1 MFVSE
6 PLICVPSLSFPFT
19 HEMCPSSVFVILVNG
34 ITVFIHLYNPESKSY
49 PRLDVPLHF
58 ILNSLLIPNG
68 DKLEWSIAEEV
79 DRS

>member
-1 MFVSE
+1 MFIFE
-6 PLICVPSLSFPFT
+6 PLIYVPSLSFPFT

-34 ITVFIHLYNPESKSY
+34 ITVFIHLYNPETRSY
-49 PRLDVPLHF
+49 PRLAVPLHF
-58 ILNSLLIPNG
+58 TLNSLLISDG